1 MESRPRQP
9 PERRTEPTA
18 RRTPPPATPTPKKPA
33 AKETLDTAPAP
44 VTTPVAPAP
53 VSVPDST
60 TTPAAVAPSPPT
72 VAAPAA
78 PPPAAPPPAPTPA
91 QPQRDPQQD
100 FREAVDLIAEY
111 SRAVESENVANLRRV
126 YPGMTAEQQTGW
138 EQFFKTVHDMK
149 SQLDVRKIDLAGD
162 MGSVLVAGTYTY
174 VNGSTHR
181 SEEQVVSFR
190 ATLRRTNGAWRI
202 AEVR

>member
-1 MESRPRQP
+1 MPDDS
-9 PERRTEPTA
+9 
-18 RRTPPPATPTPKKPA
+18 A
-33 AKETLDTAPAP
+33 APPAP
-44 VTTPVAPAP
+44 VP
-53 VSVPDST
+53 
-60 TTPAAVAPSPPT
+60 APSPPA

-78 PPPAAPPPAPTPA
+78 PPPTASAAPA

-100 FREAVDLIAEY
+100 FRQAVDLIAEY
-111 SRAVESENVANLRRV
+111 AKAVESENVANLRRV
-126 YPGMTAEQQTGW
+126 YPGMTSEQQSGW
-138 EQFFKTVHDMK
+138 EQFFKTVHDVK

-190 ATLRRTNGAWRI
+190 ATLRKANGAWRI